1 MTGLCGWAGA
11 SPTGMESDALLQRMS
26 LPLTRFRPFTP
37 RFSHAEGIYTAVVAA
52 QADGGFAQREGV
64 ALALAG
70 QGRSA
75 QAPAAAGDALA
86 QHVLDIYLA
95 SGERAALR
103 AIEGS
108 FVAAIS
114 DSRRQQMILA
124 VDRCATI
131 PLSYEMYDG
140 AILFGSSADAINAH
154 PQARRELNKQ
164 AIFDY
169 VYFHM
174 VPAPVTAY
182 RAMQRL
188 LPGEYVTFRKGEQH
202 RARYWE
208 LEFNEYRQRDFESLK
223 TEFLRL
229 LRASV
234 SRSIADQSTGAFLSG
249 GTDSSTIA
257 GILGEV
263 TGAPAKTYSI
273 GFDHKQYDE
282 MEYARIA
289 ASHFGTQH
297 HELYVTAQDVVEAIP
312 LIAAVHDQPFGN
324 SSAVPA
330 YFCARLAKSDGVDRL
345 LGGDGGDELFGG
357 NERYAKQRIFALYS
371 GLPRGLRRRLIE
383 PVVRAVPG
391 GHALPAVR
399 KLRSYISQA
408 NVPLPARLETYNL
421 LTRFGFDNVFTA
433 DFLSEVDSRA
443 PSAALEQTYRG
454 ARADSALNRMLALD
468 YKFTLADNDLPKVVK
483 SCELVDVTVVFPLLD
498 CHLVEFAAE
507 LQPHLKLKGTRLRY
521 FFKEALRGF
530 LPDAILTKQKHGFG
544 LPFGP
549 WLETHRPL
557 REIAFD
563 SLGALKARNI
573 VRPEFID
580 ELTSVRLAEHAD
592 YYGTMVWVLLMLEQW
607 LQQHI
612 DPSQPG
618 T

>member
-1 MTGLCGWAGA
+1 MTGLCGWAGEPA
-11 SPTGMESDALLQRMS
+11 AAIDSERLLQHMS
-26 LPLTRFRPFTP
+26 APLTRFRPFAP
-37 RFSHAEGIYTAVVAA
+37 RFEHAEGIYTAVVAA

-64 ALALAG
+64 ALAFAG
-70 QGRSA
+70 QGRTA
-75 QAPAAAGDALA
+75 RAPAADGAALA

-108 FVAAIS
+108 FVVTIS
-114 DSRRQQMILA
+114 DSRRQQIILA

-131 PLSYEMYDG
+131 PLGYEING
-140 AILFGSSADAINAH
+140 GTVLFGSSADAINAH
-154 PQARRELNKQ
+154 PQAHRRMNDQ

-174 VPAPVTAY
+174 VPAPVTVY
-182 RAMQRL
+182 REMHRL
-188 LPGEYVTFRKGEQH
+188 LPGEYVTIRKGEQH

-208 LEFNEYRQRDFESLK
+208 LEFNEYRQADFESLK
-223 TEFLRL
+223 VEFLRL

-234 SRSIADQSTGAFLSG
+234 TRSTGDQATGAFLSG

-257 GILGEV
+257 GMLGEV

-273 GFDHKQYDE
+273 GFDHKRYDE
-282 MEYARIA
+282 MEYARVA

-357 NERYAKQRIFALYS
+357 NERYAKQRIFSLYS
-371 GLPRGLRRRLIE
+371 ELPQVLRRRLIE
-383 PVVRAVPG
+383 PSVRAVPAG
-391 GHALPAVR
+391 DKVPAVR

-433 DFLSEVDSRA
+433 DFMSGVDSRA
-443 PSAALEQTYRG
+443 PLAALEQTYRG

-483 SCELVDVTVVFPLLD
+483 SCELVDVTAVFPLLD
-498 CHLVEFAAE
+498 CHLVEFAAQ
-507 LQPHLKLKGTRLRY
+507 LQPRLKLKGTRLRY

-549 WLETHRPL
+549 WLESHRPL

-607 LQQHI
+607 LQQHV
-612 DPSQPG
+612 DAAQPSA
-618 T
+618 